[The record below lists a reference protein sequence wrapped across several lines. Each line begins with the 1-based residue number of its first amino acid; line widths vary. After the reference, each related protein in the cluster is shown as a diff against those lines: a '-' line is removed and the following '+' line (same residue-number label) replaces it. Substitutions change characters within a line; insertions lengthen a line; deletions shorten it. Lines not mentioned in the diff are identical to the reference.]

1 MKVVVQRVARAE
13 VRVAGREPARIDK
26 GLLLLVGLA
35 TGDTDEQLLW
45 MAKKIAGLRLFPDAE
60 GRMNKDLGDVGGDC
74 LAVSQFTLLGDAR
87 KGRRPSFIGAMD
99 PEEASTAFDRF
110 VAMLEEATGRPVP
123 TGVFGAHMDVDLV
136 NDGPVTLILEAAN
149 LPA

>member
-1 MKVVVQRVARAE
+1 MKVVLQRVARAE

-87 KGRRPSFIGAMD
+87 KGRRPSFTGAMD
-99 PEEASTAFDRF
+99 PAEASTAFDRF

-123 TGVFGAHMDVDLV
+123 TGVFGAHMNVDLV